1 LYCYDEGKDADT
13 KTNKASGV
21 VSDTDKI
28 KARHEKKKRSGVV
41 SDTDKHGQLQTCNS
55 TRFNLAM

>member
-13 KTNKASGV
+13 KTKKRSGV
-21 VSDTDKI
+21 ADDTDKI
-28 KARHEKKKRSGVV
+28 KARHEKNKASGVV

>member
-28 KARHEKKKRSGVV
+28 KASGVV
-41 SDTDKHGQLQTCNS
+41 SDTDKHGQL
-55 TRFNLAM
+55 